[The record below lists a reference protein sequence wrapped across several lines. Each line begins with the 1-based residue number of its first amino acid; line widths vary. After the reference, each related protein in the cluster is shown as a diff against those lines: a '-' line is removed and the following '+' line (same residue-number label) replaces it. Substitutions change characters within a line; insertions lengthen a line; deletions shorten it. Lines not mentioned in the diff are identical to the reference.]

1 MVAEMD
7 AGKDR
12 VLIVYACLVAL
23 AVGVMLVRMLRDRA
37 RPVQVG
43 YEDGQ
48 TAQGRRGLSVLEISL
63 AGDVAHAHVCS
74 GRGRCGTCRVQVEQG
89 AQSLS
94 PVNDL
99 EETTLARVHAPAGAR
114 LACQARVFGP
124 GVVVTR
130 LLPAYADAS
139 AAREPASWALDGA
152 PGLPE
157 PAP

>member
-1 MVAEMD
+1 
-7 AGKDR
+7 
-12 VLIVYACLVAL
+12 
-23 AVGVMLVRMLRDRA
+23 
-37 RPVQVG
+37 
-43 YEDGQ
+43 
-48 TAQGRRGLSVLEISL
+48 
-63 AGDVAHAHVCS
+63 
-74 GRGRCGTCRVQVEQG
+74 VQVEQG

-114 LACQARVFGP
+114 LACQARVFGS